1 MAKRKTKRRRG
12 PKTMSLYDLGVAYGN
27 LTILTEGALGTSP
40 LGVVAGATNLSS
52 RQSGAIGGRDT
63 SMILS
68 GASEISLGDI
78 LTEPGL
84 AFSQIQSNLSDNWL
98 PMGIAAVTF
107 NAGARIFKRTMRQP
121 INTVNRV
128 IFKPLKLGV
137 RI

>member
-1 MAKRKTKRRRG
+1 MAKRKKSRRRS
-12 PKTMSLYDLGVAYGN
+12 PKTTSLYDVAVAYGN
-27 LTILTEGALGTSP
+27 MTILTEGALGTSP
-40 LGVVAGATNLSS
+40 WGLVTGATDLTS

-63 SMILS
+63 SMIIS
-68 GASEISLGDI
+68 GASSLSLGDI
-78 LTEPGL
+78 VTEPGL
-84 AFSQIQSNLSDNWL
+84 AFSQIQSNISENWL

-128 IFKPLKLGV
+128 IFKPLRLGV

>member
-1 MAKRKTKRRRG
+1 MAKKKTRRRS
-12 PKTMSLYDLGVAYGN
+12 PKTTSLYDLGVAYGN

-40 LGVVAGATNLSS
+40 MGVVTGATNLSS
-52 RQSGAIGGRDT
+52 RTSGAMGGRDT
-63 SMILS
+63 SMIIS
-68 GASEISLGDI
+68 GAGEISLGDI

-84 AFSQIQSNLSDNWL
+84 AFSQIQQNLSDNWL

-128 IFKPLKLGV
+128 IFKPLRLGV

>member
-1 MAKRKTKRRRG
+1 
-12 PKTMSLYDLGVAYGN
+12 MSLYDLGVAYGN

-40 LGVVAGATNLSS
+40 LGVVAGATNLSQ

-128 IFKPLKLGV
+128 IFKPLRLGV

>member
-1 MAKRKTKRRRG
+1 MAKKKKGRRRS
-12 PKTMSLYDLGVAYGN
+12 PKTTSLYDLGVAYGN
-27 LTILTEGALGTSP
+27 LTILTEGTLGTSP
-40 LGVVAGATNLSS
+40 WGVVTGATDLSS
-52 RQSGAIGGRDT
+52 RTSGAMGGRDT
-63 SMILS
+63 SMIIS
-68 GASEISLGDI
+68 GGSSLSLGDL

-84 AFSQIQSNLSDNWL
+84 AFSQIQQNISDNWL

-128 IFKPLKLGV
+128 IFKPLRLGV

>member
-1 MAKRKTKRRRG
+1 
-12 PKTMSLYDLGVAYGN
+12 MSLYDLGVAYGN